1 MIFEP
6 HGSVLLQ
13 IHPST
18 LSSSIVQNKVAPHDD
33 KDQQKRFTTLYLL
46 LKMILKTHNTS
57 DTNVFTGRP
66 ARSAAM
72 PVLFLLSGPKMGF
85 RPTGPLPRA
94 CQISRLGLSGQKCRN
109 TAPKLS
115 KFRILA
121 INLPLGGH
129 SSAQFLRNSQL
140 LYASLGRF

>member
-57 DTNVFTGRP
+57 DTNVFTGTP

-85 RPTGPLPRA
+85 RPTGPLPSA

-109 TAPKLS
+109 SPKTVKISNFGHKFAPRGSLVCTICT
-115 KFRILA
+115 KF
-121 INLPLGGH
+121 
-129 SSAQFLRNSQL
+129 SAFVRVS
-140 LYASLGRF
+140 R